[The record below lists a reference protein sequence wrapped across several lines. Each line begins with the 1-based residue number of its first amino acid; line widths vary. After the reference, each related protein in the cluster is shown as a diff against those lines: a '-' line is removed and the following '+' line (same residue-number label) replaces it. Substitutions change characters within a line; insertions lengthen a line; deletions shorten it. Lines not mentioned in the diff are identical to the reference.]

1 MDTSLSLWIGC
12 QPLHIVKRVCLFCY
26 SGERYC
32 LFRSPRH
39 RRGINDILFKT
50 NGSELTVI
58 PEGRIDTNT
67 APVLEQLMAQQVSGI
82 NSILF
87 DLEKINYIF
96 SAGLRVLLYYAQQM
110 EEIDGTI
117 KAIHVS
123 DEIRK
128 IFDMTGFLDILHVDD

>member
-1 MDTSLSLWIGC
+1 MT
-12 QPLHIVKRVCLFCY
+12 V
-26 SGERYC
+26 E
-32 LFRSPRH
+32 
-39 RRGINDILFKT
+39 FKT

-87 DLEKINYIF
+87 DLEKINYIS

-128 IFDMTGFLDILHVDD
+128 IFDMTGFLDILNVDD